1 MPKMRESAIKKSH
14 LSLIRNEIRLLVVD
28 DEALTRK
35 GLISLFHLQ
44 KGMKVVGEAQHG
56 IEAAEKAKELKPDVV
71 LMDSQMPICDGLKG
85 IGLVREAHPAAN
97 IIILALSDEEAN
109 IFAAMR
115 AGAKGFIY
123 KNIDPEK
130 LYKCV
135 SLVHRGEVVLPR
147 QMASKLFTSPYI
159 TSSAPPTN
167 HGPLTPREREIL
179 SCLGE
184 GASNKEI
191 GATLGISEHT
201 VKIHLRH
208 ILKKLH
214 LNNRVQAAIFAL
226 KERTLPPE
234 APLRADSKGDG
245 AIPAT
250 R

>member
-1 MPKMRESAIKKSH
+1 MRESAAIKKSH
-14 LSLIRNEIRLLVVD
+14 LPLVRHEIRLLIVD

-44 KGMKVVGEAQHG
+44 KGMKVIGEAQNG
-56 IEAAEKAKELKPDVV
+56 IEAAEKAKALKPDVI
-71 LMDSQMPICDGLKG
+71 LMDSQMPVCDGLKG
-85 IGLVREAHPAAN
+85 IGFIKEAYPAAN
-97 IIILALSDEEAN
+97 IILLALSDEESN
-109 IFAAMR
+109 IFAALR
-115 AGAKGFIY
+115 SGAKGFVY
-123 KNIDPEK
+123 KNIEPEK
-130 LYKCV
+130 LYKCI
-135 SLVHRGEVVLPR
+135 SLVHRGEIVLPR

-159 TSSAPPTN
+159 TSNPPAAN

-179 SCLGE
+179 NCLGE

-191 GATLGISEHT
+191 GSILGISEHT

-226 KERTLPPE
+226 KERTLPPGLP
-234 APLRADSKGDG
+234 AATDLREDG
-245 AIPAT
+245 SISP

>member
-1 MPKMRESAIKKSH
+1 MRDSAIKKSH
-14 LSLIRNEIRLLVVD
+14 LALVRSEIRLLIVD

-85 IGLVREAHPAAN
+85 IGLIREAHPAAN
-97 IIILALSDEEAN
+97 IIILALTDEESNA
-109 IFAAMR
+109 FTAMR

-159 TSSAPPTN
+159 TSSAPSTTN

-226 KERTLPPE
+226 KEQTLPPE
-234 APLRADSKGDG
+234 MLSQADSKGGG
-245 AIPAT
+245 ALSEM
-250 R
+250 

>member
-1 MPKMRESAIKKSH
+1 MRESAVKKSH
-14 LSLIRNEIRLLVVD
+14 LPLVRNEIRLLVVD

-44 KGMKVVGEAQHG
+44 KGMKVVGEAQNG
-56 IEAAEKAKELKPDVV
+56 LEAAEKAKVLKPDVI
-71 LMDSQMPICDGLKG
+71 LMDSQMPVCDGLKG
-85 IGLVREAHPAAN
+85 IGLIKEAYPAAA
-97 IIILALSDEEAN
+97 IILLALSDEEAN

-115 AGAKGFIY
+115 SGAKGFVY
-123 KNIDPEK
+123 KNIEPEK
-130 LYKCV
+130 LYKCI

-159 TSSAPPTN
+159 TSTPPAAN

-179 SCLGE
+179 NCLGE

-191 GATLGISEHT
+191 GSILGISEHT

-214 LNNRVQAAIFAL
+214 LSNRVQAAIFAL

-234 APLRADSKGDG
+234 LPTRSEAREDG
-245 AIPAT
+245 AVSAG
-250 R
+250 